1 MDGALE
7 ARAAA
12 QGEED
17 RRILSQDQTGA
28 DPPKGGSAGEV
39 RVGAKGP
46 KGTPSAGKQ
55 AGAIG
60 PKGASTAGAVA
71 KVEDLPEEARKIIGQ
86 MLAEGGCTYEQIAQA
101 LSEAGFCIAK
111 GAIGRHDARKADER
125 RQNALFRKQLD
136 GLRRLMA
143 KDDGFDMA
151 GSALPLLMGKLC
163 ERLAS
168 DGGLFDEMS
177 ADRATAGLIQA
188 ARAAIQYEKTAGERK
203 KLRAAVRAEVI
214 EELRET
220 LKRAPELWEQI
231 EALVARGSGR

>member
-1 MDGALE
+1 MDGAPE

-12 QGEED
+12 QED
-17 RRILSQDQTGA
+17 ENRRILSQDQTGA
-28 DPPKGGSAGEV
+28 EQPKRKS
-39 RVGAKGP
+39 
-46 KGTPSAGKQ
+46 TGKAR
-55 AGAIG
+55 AGAQG
-60 PKGASTAGAVA
+60 PKGASTAGKQAGAKGARGASTAGAGA
-71 KVEDLPEEARKIIGQ
+71 KVEDLPEEAREIIGR

-101 LSEAGFCIAK
+101 LTEAGFCIAK
-111 GAIGRHDARKADER
+111 GAIGRHDARKADEQ

-203 KLRAAVRAEVI
+203 KLRASVRAEVI

-231 EALVARGSGR
+231 EALVSRDSGR